1 MRHNLA
7 VLVAFLTFAAAPA
20 NAGIVD
26 SPLPV
31 LSAGQKTQH
40 VFSVPGIV
48 IGAYGI
54 DSFFSCTSLDKVP
67 IRVGVE
73 VFNGSGSLVNDATA
87 TSALLAPGATV
98 IFATATS
105 AGIFPVVDLD
115 VPTLARG
122 SARILAT
129 STKFACTAFLA
140 DSVNVPPTSMVSLTI
155 IAKTKQKAAN

>member
-1 MRHNLA
+1 MRYYLA
-7 VLVAFLTFAAAPA
+7 VLVAFLTFASAPA

-31 LSAGQKTQH
+31 LSAGEKTHH

-48 IGAYGI
+48 NGAYGI

-73 VFNGSGSLVNDATA
+73 VFNSSGSLLNDATA
-87 TSALLAPGATV
+87 TSALLSPGATV
-98 IFATATS
+98 LFATEYA
-105 AGIFPVVDLD
+105 AGFQPVIDLD
-115 VPTLARG
+115 IPTLARG

-140 DSVNVPPTSMVSLTI
+140 DSVNIPPTSMVSLTI